1 MGFPL
6 TLEIDSPPMSRIPDI
21 FARLR
26 SEHRSALMPFVTGGY
41 PSLEVT
47 ERVLPALGPAGASI
61 IEIGIPFSDPIADGA
76 VIAASMHEALC
87 HGVTPEAIFGLV
99 GGVRVAVS
107 AGLVAMVSH
116 SIVRRMGDERFVKRA
131 ALSGFDGLIVPD
143 IDTDGGERSPAGALA
158 RATSE
163 QGLTCTFL
171 IAPTTSERRIPS
183 LVALCSGFVYVLAR
197 VGITGEREGAPEIA
211 DRITL
216 VRRHT
221 DLPVAVGFGIS
232 TAEHV
237 AAVTEHADA
246 VIVGSALVRRMGE
259 HADPVE
265 AATTFVS
272 SLADGLREPS
282 VS

>member
-1 MGFPL
+1 MFDRMKRQSHENLSAFTASTSSATSTPWL
-6 TLEIDSPPMSRIPDI
+6 SICPM
-21 FARLR
+21 
-26 SEHRSALMPFVTGGY
+26 
-41 PSLEVT
+41 
-47 ERVLPALGPAGASI
+47 
-61 IEIGIPFSDPIADGA
+61 IG
-76 VIAASMHEALC
+76 
-87 HGVTPEAIFGLV
+87 IFGLV
-99 GGVRVAVS
+99 IAVIFAKYPIS
-107 AGLVAMVSH
+107 VFPVWAEIPLALVVGLWVY
-116 SIVRRMGDERFVKRA
+116 KRKGQ
-131 ALSGFDGLIVPD
+131 LL
-143 IDTDGGERSPAGALA
+143 
-158 RATSE
+158 
-163 QGLTCTFL
+163 
-171 IAPTTSERRIPS
+171 IPS

-246 VIVGSALVRRMGE
+246 VIVGSALVRRMGDA
-259 HADPVE
+259 ADAVE
-265 AATTFVS
+265 TATTFVS